1 MYKRNKRCFLLG
13 KHYLKLTVNEVSMI
27 LGLPNRGRKFCFTR
41 LPCIE
46 HSHRDLLN
54 EMRNLVNE
62 EWSEDLER
70 RRVNI
75 LIKYLVIIF
84 LFPLK
89 TLKIPKCLAVLED
102 GVVALKEYNW
112 PKAIHAFLHVQL
124 DSLSRANTDRED
136 DTCLGYFEGCSI
148 VLLLSHITLS
158 GVQAVDLIV
167 MPCHMSAH
175 WTLLICRL
183 KERCW
188 EFYDSLR
195 SSRHRA
201 TLPKLV
207 HSHNHM
213 KVEVQILMIIYISCR
228 SSVYTR
234 MLVIHCQPI
243 L

>member
-27 LGLPNRGRKFCFTR
+27 LGLPNRGREFCFTR
-41 LPCIE
+41 LPCIK

-70 RRVNI
+70 RRVNM
-75 LIKYLVIIF
+75 LIKYLVIVF

-112 PKAIHAFLHVQL
+112 PKVIHAFLHVQL
-124 DSLSRANTDRED
+124 DM
-136 DTCLGYFEGCSI
+136 
-148 VLLLSHITLS
+148 LSHITLS

-213 KVEVQILMIIYISCR
+213 KVEVRILMIIYISCR
-228 SSVYTR
+228 SNVYTR